1 MRYRALAAVLAL
13 TLLSACGTAGNGSGS
28 AAVSDQPPE
37 EPLVLDT
44 LALEVPSGTDTA
56 LARTFAEALP
66 GEMAKYGVEI
76 ASVELSFGTSP
87 AATAQALAE
96 GGVDLAFLP
105 AADFLRYGG
114 GRAILA
120 DGEAVTL
127 PETEDP
133 TAAVTA
139 AILSPGERA
148 EIVTAPTGYG
158 RKLASRP
165 EPSWEEIAHARWG
178 VLEPGNRAGYRCL
191 DLWLCDYYEDNGI
204 ADLPDVTVFESWED
218 LLRAAAEGDID
229 ALPLGMSVR
238 QDYAALWRLAADRT
252 DEAGRRG
259 LGRRDIQAELPL
271 LAETEGIAAQV
282 AAVRE
287 GGGLESPAF
296 ALALE
301 ASLRALLSPEQCLT
315 LLGAE
320 AFAPVEDTALAP
332 TRRALLSAGTA

>member
-28 AAVSDQPPE
+28 AAVSAQPPE

-44 LALEVPSGTDTA
+44 LALELPSGTDPA

-66 GEMAKYGVEI
+66 GEMAKYGVEL

-105 AADFLRYGG
+105 AGDFLRYGG

-127 PETEDP
+127 PGTEDP
-133 TAAVTA
+133 AVTA
-139 AILSPGERA
+139 AVLSPGERA
-148 EIVTAPTGYG
+148 EIVTAPTDYG

-178 VLEPGNRAGYRCL
+178 VLAPGSRAGYRCQ
-191 DLWLCDYYEDNGI
+191 DLWLCDHYEENGI

-296 ALALE
+296 DFALE
-301 ASLRALLSPEQCLT
+301 ASLLALLSPEQCLT

-320 AFAPVEDTALAP
+320 AFAPVEDNALAP
-332 TRRALLSAGTA
+332 TRRALLAAGTA